1 MAFPSAPTQYQRY
14 VDYDS
19 KREWIWDGYKW
30 SLVDKAFYQNR
41 GDQGT
46 MGPQGKQGATGPIGI
61 KGEEGATGR
70 IGLTGATGV
79 EGTTGQRGKQGPEGG
94 QGGAFCQLV
103 IEPPTDAKIRG
114 AMYLTSWNEVY
125 VAIG

>member
-46 MGPQGKQGATGPIGI
+46 IGPQGKQGNTGPIGVAGLQGK
-61 KGEEGATGR
+61 KGDDGEQGVPGTV
-70 IGLTGATGV
+70 GATGV
-79 EGTTGQRGKQGPEGG
+79 RGKQGPEGG

-103 IEPPTDAKIRG
+103 IEPPNDAKIRG
-114 AMYLTSWNEVY
+114 AMYLSSWNEVY